1 MATTSHAAA
10 DSPVS
15 PAADSD
21 VQASASPLADP
32 VTTLPPSLPLAPPA
46 RALEQEQHASDPAV
60 VSPTPLDRSASTS
73 SRPSQLVLA
82 SDPAPSS
89 SYPAGAS
96 GVDSPTPATGTGA
109 PVPPQQANAGEGS
122 ALAGS
127 DSPAST
133 AEAPM
138 SSVEKVDDAASAQAI
153 TGAPAASDTSGEP
166 TRPAADTATPPPVA
180 AAGEGAQRESTV
192 SQTVASDS
200 ATSTPK
206 VGSAP
211 ASTAA
216 PAPAASSGQLN
227 ASRPRA
233 PQQGSSNAP
242 KKRKSG
248 FSFLA
253 CLPCFGSTGHE
264 EEDEAPQQPQRKPSP
279 EKQQNAAP
287 TGASS
292 TPPVT
297 EKTAATTAA
306 TEPAP
311 TEPIIVVS
319 EPVPAENEKAA
330 APPAEGI
337 DPETAMTPPTDDPLE
352 VAASP
357 ADDPVSNP
365 PPTAPASQRGVVL
378 PAEETEGVTS
388 GAVVPPGQ
396 VAASQAQ
403 SPPTPTPRQR
413 RRRAKQQQQ
422 QARTGTESIIT
433 SVPEPGAV
441 GGGIL
446 LAPRH
451 DETTSSEFSTDDEE
465 DDEDEEDLAES
476 EEEEDEEQMLIARGG
491 VGIPIGEDGLPHPL
505 LDDLT
510 EDLLGRKCL
519 VLDLDETLVHS
530 SFKMVH
536 QADFVV
542 PVEIENQFHN
552 VYVIKRPGV
561 DAFLKAMGEIY
572 EVVVFTASLSKYADP
587 VLDHLDI
594 HRVVKHRLFRES
606 CYNNKGNYVKDLSQL
621 GRPIGDSI
629 IIDNSPASYVFH
641 PNNAVPISSWFNDPH
656 DTELT
661 DLIPFLADLATV
673 EDVRSVLDANL
684 YLPNAVGP
692 EGAEGTTA
700 AGETDGITSALQQ
713 L

>member
-1 MATTSHAAA
+1 
-10 DSPVS
+10 
-15 PAADSD
+15 
-21 VQASASPLADP
+21 
-32 VTTLPPSLPLAPPA
+32 
-46 RALEQEQHASDPAV
+46 
-60 VSPTPLDRSASTS
+60 
-73 SRPSQLVLA
+73 
-82 SDPAPSS
+82 
-89 SYPAGAS
+89 
-96 GVDSPTPATGTGA
+96 
-109 PVPPQQANAGEGS
+109 
-122 ALAGS
+122 
-127 DSPAST
+127 
-133 AEAPM
+133 M
-138 SSVEKVDDAASAQAI
+138 SSVEKVDDAAAAQAI

-297 EKTAATTAA
+297 EKPAPTTA

-319 EPVPAENEKAA
+319 EPVPTENEKAA

-530 SFKMVH
+530 SFKVRSFRVARVSDRAH
-536 QADFVV
+536 PVSHSADGASGRLCRAGRDREPVPQCLRDQATRRRWCV
-542 PVEIENQFHN
+542 PFAAGLADS
-552 VYVIKRPGV
+552 R
-561 DAFLKAMGEIY
+561 DTDTTRTAFLKAMGEIY

-606 CYNNKGNYVKDLSQL
+606 CYNNKGNYVKVRFRVPSSAVN
-621 GRPIGDSI
+621 GD
-629 IIDNSPASYVFH
+629 
-641 PNNAVPISSWFNDPH
+641 
-656 DTELT
+656 
-661 DLIPFLADLATV
+661 
-673 EDVRSVLDANL
+673 
-684 YLPNAVGP
+684 
-692 EGAEGTTA
+692 
-700 AGETDGITSALQQ
+700 
-713 L
+713 